1 MRHYAD
7 ASLVYK
13 RVILTMPYELGL
25 SAFGNNVFA
34 KLCIKMKMFIP
45 ISCDNIT
52 GVEYMT
58 WPANAWNAPPGRW
71 DTILWDLGG
80 P

>member
-13 RVILTMPYELGL
+13 RVILTMPYELCL

-58 WPANAWNAPPGRW
+58 
-71 DTILWDLGG
+71 
-80 P
+80 